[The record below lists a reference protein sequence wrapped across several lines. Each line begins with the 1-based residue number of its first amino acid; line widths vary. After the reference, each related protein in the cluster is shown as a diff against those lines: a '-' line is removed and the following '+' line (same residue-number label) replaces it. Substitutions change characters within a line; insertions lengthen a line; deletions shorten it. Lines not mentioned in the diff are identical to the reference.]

1 MKSVIWITGLS
12 GSGKTTLAKCLVG
25 KIKQQNINV
34 VHLDGDELRSA
45 MLVEK
50 NYSRDARLRLSYIYS
65 NLAKLISNQN
75 NCVVVSVIAMF
86 EEIYKYNKD
95 SLDNYLEV
103 YLNFD
108 LQTRINRDY
117 KGVYTSEDLN
127 FQNNIAGSGLV
138 IDEPINSHLVFSDPD
153 LNPTV
158 IADKILTIF
167 FHKIGLT
174 NEN

>member
-1 MKSVIWITGLS
+1 
-12 GSGKTTLAKCLVG
+12 
-25 KIKQQNINV
+25 
-34 VHLDGDELRSA
+34 
-45 MLVEK
+45 
-50 NYSRDARLRLSYIYS
+50 
-65 NLAKLISNQN
+65 
-75 NCVVVSVIAMF
+75 
-86 EEIYKYNKD
+86 
-95 SLDNYLEV
+95 
-103 YLNFD
+103 LNFD